1 LVLAKQPVIFDIE
14 GTLID
19 CVPQSL
25 MCWREAFASCGYE
38 FSIEELHR
46 HSGRDPDEMIRL
58 LLPEAAAGALAE
70 QLKKTQGRC
79 YRERFLNDVKPFP
92 GVRALFSRI
101 KRTGAI
107 TALATTCSSE
117 EMRHYCRVAEISELV
132 DHAACGEDVAQ
143 DKPHP
148 DLIKLVLSRAKVAPG
163 DAVMVGDTPYD
174 AQAGRR
180 ASVLAV
186 GLMSGGFK
194 SAELEAAGC
203 AAVYTDPAALLKAFE
218 TVSANHELEP

>member
-1 LVLAKQPVIFDIE
+1 MLAKQLLIFDIE

-25 MCWREAFASCGYE
+25 ICWREAFASCGYE
-38 FSIEELHR
+38 FTSEDLHR

-58 LLPEAAAGALAE
+58 LLPEAAADRLAE
-70 QLKKTQGRC
+70 RLKKTQGRC
-79 YRERFLNDVKPFP
+79 YRERFLPAVKPFP
-92 GVRALFSRI
+92 DVGALFSQI
-101 KRTGAI
+101 KRAGALTG
-107 TALATTCSSE
+107 LATTCARE

-132 DHAACGEDVAQ
+132 DHTACGEDVARE
-143 DKPHP
+143 KPHP
-148 DLIKLVLSRAKVAPG
+148 DLIDLVLSRAKIPPG

-186 GLMSGGFK
+186 GLMSGGFTR
-194 SAELEAAGC
+194 AELDAAGC
-203 AAVYTDPAALLKAFE
+203 AAVYPDPSALLKAFE
-218 TVSANHELEP
+218 TVLANS